1 LLLLI
6 DLDCK
11 LKTANLQ
18 SQIEMNQFDASKDYY
33 SILGAEEDASRSD
46 IERHYKRLAVKHHPD
61 RGGSEEE
68 MKALNEAYG
77 VLRDHAARTAYDAER
92 KPKLPQAPEAALR
105 ASPGLQL
112 DAVAGQTLSA
122 VLFLGAGLV
131 LSLLVRFQWIWFLWP
146 LAILAFFLVAVG
158 IVMAHGA
165 LSRVGD
171 NLSATRR
178 GVRLTFELLFWL
190 AVVVCGY
197 GLYLVLR

>member
-1 LLLLI
+1 
-6 DLDCK
+6 
-11 LKTANLQ
+11 
-18 SQIEMNQFDASKDYY
+18 MNQFDSTKDYY

-77 VLRDHAARTAYDAER
+77 VLKDDAARTAYDAER
-92 KPKLPQAPEAALR
+92 QQKLPEAPEATIYT
-105 ASPGLQL
+105 SPGLQL
-112 DAVAGQTLSA
+112 DAVAGQSLSA
-122 VLFLGAGLV
+122 MLFLGAGLV

-158 IVMAHGA
+158 VIMAHGA
-165 LSRVGD
+165 LKRVGD
-171 NLSATRR
+171 NLAASRR
-178 GVRLTFELLFWL
+178 GLRVTFELLFWS
-190 AVVVCGY
+190 AVAACGF